1 MPDLN
6 RLANM
11 RRFFDSGA
19 TRSRD
24 FRKEQLKK
32 LQAAVQQAEL
42 PLQQALYADLK
53 KNPEE
58 SWITE
63 TGFLLNEIRDQLKHL
78 RNRMSAET
86 VSTNLLNIPSQSY
99 IVPEPLGVILIIAPW
114 NYPLQLLFT
123 PLAGAIAA
131 GNCVVLKASEFAPA
145 TALVMKKLVE
155 DNFPPEYI
163 SFTDED
169 GATVIPAM
177 MNGFR
182 FDHVFYTGS
191 TAVGK
196 VIYKM
201 AAEQLVPVTLELGGK
216 SPCVVEADANITVAA
231 KRIAMAKFSNA
242 GQMCIAPD
250 YVLVHRSKKTE
261 LVTELGKALR
271 RFFGEDA
278 SKSDEYGKIIN
289 VKQFDRLSACLDGQQ
304 LLMGGQRNKEQLYIE
319 PTLVDEPAPGTF
331 LMEEEI
337 FGPLLPVVGFDTAD
351 EAKAI
356 IARHPNPLAMYIFTG
371 SKKKAEQW
379 LTDVPFGGGCI
390 NNTALHFT
398 NHNLPFG
405 GRGFSGTGQY
415 HGKFSFDTF
424 SHKKAVL
431 KSPNWFDPAIKY
443 PPFKGKLRLLKWL
456 TR

>member
-6 RLANM
+6 RLASM

-99 IVPEPLGVILIIAPW
+99 IVPEPLGVVLIIAPW

-145 TALVMKKLVE
+145 TASVMKKLVE

-250 YVLVHRSKKTE
+250 YVLVHRSKKAE

-278 SKSDEYGKIIN
+278 SKSDEYGKVIN
-289 VKQFDRLSACLDGQQ
+289 AKQFDRLSACLDGQQ
-304 LLMGGQRNKEQLYIE
+304 LLMGGQLNKEQLYIE
-319 PTLVDEPAPGTF
+319 PTLVDEPAPGTA

-351 EAKAI
+351 EAKTI

-379 LTDVPFGGGCI
+379 LADVPFGGGCI

-456 TR
+456 TK

>member
-6 RLANM
+6 RLASM

-78 RNRMSAET
+78 RSRMNAET

-99 IVPEPLGVILIIAPW
+99 IVPEPLGVVLIIAPW

-145 TALVMKKLVE
+145 TASVMKKLVE

-261 LVTELGKALR
+261 LVTEMRKALR

-304 LLMGGQRNKEQLYIE
+304 LLMGGQLNKEQLYIE
-319 PTLVDEPAPGTF
+319 PTLVDEPAPGTS

-356 IARHPNPLAMYIFTG
+356 IARHPNPLAMYVFTG